1 MRHYYAKQSPRGF
14 ANEIEVHKFESRA
27 ERDAWVEK
35 HRNDGD
41 VNSAACGAEP
51 CAAAEARHI
60 LGRKSDALTEQYN
73 DLIDHN
79 IPEGDENDEYPLYPE
94 SPESAETRAREL
106 AAPRPPDR
114 FAAYDDEGIW
124 ATSSSPKAAIE
135 RFAYEGRLAPDEI
148 PATMRTA
155 PMTYRLAEKVE
166 REGYDY
172 THPGYSWRVLSD
184 GALDLDEGGQQ

>member
-1 MRHYYAKQSPRGF
+1 MRHYYAEQSPRGF

-41 VNSAACGAEP
+41 VNSASQGASACTA
-51 CAAAEARHI
+51 
-60 LGRKSDALTEQYN
+60 D
-73 DLIDHN
+73 
-79 IPEGDENDEYPLYPE
+79 
-94 SPESAETRAREL
+94 RARRIL
-106 AAPRPPDR
+106 AYRGDAITESYNGLVEHEPLLM
-114 FAAYDDEGIW
+114 FAAYDDAGIW
-124 ATSSSPKAAIE
+124 AIGDTPEAAL
-135 RFAYEGRLAPDEI
+135 AVYALGGQLAPDEI

-172 THPGYSWRVLSD
+172 NHPGYSWRVLPD
-184 GALDLDEGGQQ
+184 GTLDLDEGGQQ